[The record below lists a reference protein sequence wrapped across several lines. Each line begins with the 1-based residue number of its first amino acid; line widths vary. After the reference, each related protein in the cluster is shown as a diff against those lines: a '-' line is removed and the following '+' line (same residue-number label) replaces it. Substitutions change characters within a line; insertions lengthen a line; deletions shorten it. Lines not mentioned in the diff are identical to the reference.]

1 MSAPD
6 LFVSI
11 YSDLPLDV
19 AKALPCC
26 CWASCGTLS
35 ENSWNVPVCALLV
48 CVCERESVSS
58 RGEGRCPQ
66 VSTSAPSTSQTHA
79 QSSTQRRHSA
89 ESSRDSLEPHTHFP
103 PLRLRTELTEK
114 EAKTA
119 AIFGNIETRKLDT
132 EHSGKHVQLGQTG
145 AGWQQQR
152 RRDVPDRYGGTAD
165 SLHQEAAAAG
175 RDLSLP
181 WLPLPGPRGCWL
193 PE

>member
-1 MSAPD
+1 MC
-6 LFVSI
+6 FVCEQIFSFAARCGE
-11 YSDLPLDV
+11 STPVLLLSLP
-19 AKALPCC
+19 
-26 CWASCGTLS
+26 WY
-35 ENSWNVPVCALLV
+35 PVRTFLKRPRMCVVRVRV
-48 CVCERESVSS
+48 CVRESVSS

-79 QSSTQRRHSA
+79 QSSTQRRHST
-89 ESSRDSLEPHTHFP
+89 ESSRDSLEPDTHFP

-181 WLPLPGPRGCWL
+181 
-193 PE
+193 